1 MLTDSTVS
9 AVIYALRFLFMGTLL
24 RQQQKIDNKLTVQ
37 FVYLK
42 LGLVIT
48 MILDFVMHN
57 V

>member
-1 MLTDSTVS
+1 
-9 AVIYALRFLFMGTLL
+9 MGTLQ